1 MGSISLDGAFFLAS
15 NGAAAP
21 QVRRGNL
28 YHLRYEDGET
38 EFHVAAAM
46 IRADDPSQE
55 SKVVPSEPG
64 ASTQLDPNEL
74 SASDA
79 PSRQDGEDGSSDAG
93 DADEGDEDD
102 GWHVVSRTKSAKT
115 TSEAPEGEKLVDGLT
130 KRQRENRRKK
140 ERQREIKEMARLQAQ
155 SGEFD
160 ARARMKYV
168 PPPTSAGQ

>member
-1 MGSISLDGAFFLAS
+1 MEPFPAS
-15 NGAAAP
+15 NGAAAH

-28 YHLRYEDGET
+28 YHLRYEDGEA
-38 EFHVAAAM
+38 EFHVAAAL
-46 IRADDPSQE
+46 IRADDPSQA
-55 SKVVPSEPG
+55 SKPSPSGQG
-64 ASTQLDPNEL
+64 ASTPSDANEL
-74 SASDA
+74 NASDA
-79 PSRQDGEDGSSDAG
+79 PTRQDGEDGSSDAG
-93 DADEGDEDD
+93 DADDGDEDD
-102 GWHVVSRTKSAKT
+102 GWHVVSRTKSSKT
-115 TSEAPEGEKLVDGLT
+115 SSEAPEVEKLVDGLT